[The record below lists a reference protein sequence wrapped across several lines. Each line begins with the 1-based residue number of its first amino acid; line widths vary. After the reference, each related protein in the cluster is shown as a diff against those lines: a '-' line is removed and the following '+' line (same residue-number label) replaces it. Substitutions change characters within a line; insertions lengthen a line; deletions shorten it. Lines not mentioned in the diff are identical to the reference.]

1 LEEYSSALGWE
12 EAGTVCLLWEQVDS
26 AFYATAIIREGEE
39 MLHLIVEALPDQES
53 WDWAIW
59 HQGLPG
65 ALRKGEARS
74 ASAAILD
81 AEKSLP
87 VAFRANLIS
96 N

>member
-1 LEEYSSALGWE
+1 LD

-26 AFYATAIIREGEE
+26 AFYATAIMWDGGST
-39 MLHLIVEALPDQES
+39 LHLIVEALPDQES

-65 ALRKGEARS
+65 ALRKGEARN

-87 VAFRANLIS
+87 IAFRANLIS